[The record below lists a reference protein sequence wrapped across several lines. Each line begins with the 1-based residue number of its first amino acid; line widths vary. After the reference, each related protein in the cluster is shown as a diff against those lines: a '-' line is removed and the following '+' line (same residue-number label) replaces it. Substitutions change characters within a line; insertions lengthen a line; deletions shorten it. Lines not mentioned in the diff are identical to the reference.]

1 MKNLTYIFFMLF
13 SIISF
18 SQEKKETPK
27 TKDIDKKVNIS
38 LDSLSKVYKKDV
50 RYYAVEEGHGRRK
63 VTIKY
68 YDKNKNLKR
77 QIISDT
83 PIDKLFL
90 LN

>member
-18 SQEKKETPK
+18 SQEKKETQK

-50 RYYAVEEGHGRRK
+50 RYYAIEEGFGRRIE
-63 VTIKY
+63 TIKY
-68 YDKNKNLKR
+68 IDKNKNLR
-77 QIISDT
+77 TQVISDK
-83 PIDKLFL
+83 PLK
-90 LN
+90 